1 MEQITEQSPAQRP
14 VTVAVLDDHQMVAE
28 GIASRL
34 SATPEA
40 IEVVAT
46 VTSWG
51 ALLAHEAFPVDVV
64 ILDLNLED
72 NIPVSTKIRA
82 LSSAGSRAVI
92 ISRHADSGSI
102 HGAIQAGAAAFIA
115 KSESAAALTA
125 TVLAAAQGSAEHSDA
140 VRRALAEFQNAE
152 DPGLGRQEHRALV
165 LYAAGRSIKEV
176 AHDMDTTEETI
187 KSYIKRAR
195 RKYRAIGVD
204 LGTKNLLR
212 RHAIREGWI
221 TPE

>member
-1 MEQITEQSPAQRP
+1 MSSHTELPSPAQQVR
-14 VTVAVLDDHQMVAE
+14 VAILDDHQMVAE
-28 GIASRL
+28 GLAARL
-34 SATPEA
+34 TTYPDIIDVAA
-40 IEVVAT
+40 VVT
-46 VTSWG
+46 TWG
-51 ALLAHEAFPVDVV
+51 DLLGHEAFPVDVV

-72 NIPVSTKIRA
+72 NIPVSTKLRA

-92 ISRHADSGSI
+92 ISRHTDSGSI
-102 HGAIQAGAAAFIA
+102 HGAIQAGAAAFIS
-115 KSESAAALTA
+115 KSESSSTLVT
-125 TVLAAAQGSAEHSDA
+125 TILSAAQGTAEPSAA
-140 VRRALAEFQNAE
+140 VRRALADFQNAE

-176 AHDMDTTEETI
+176 AVDMDTTEETI

>member
-1 MEQITEQSPAQRP
+1 MPNRPARSRRTAP
-14 VTVAVLDDHQMVAE
+14 VRVAIVDDHQLVLDGLAARLGAPRS
-28 GIASRL
+28 GIRVDGAF
-34 SATPEA
+34 
-40 IEVVAT
+40 
-46 VTSWG
+46 TSWG
-51 ALLAHEAFPVDVV
+51 TLVGHESFPFEVV

-72 NIPVSTKIRA
+72 NIPISSKIRMLNA
-82 LSSAGSRAVI
+82 AGSRTVV

-102 HGAIQAGAAAFIA
+102 YGAISAGAAAFVA
-115 KSESAAALTA
+115 KTESAEELVA
-125 TVLAAAQGSAEHSDA
+125 TVRAAAAGEQRPNLA
-140 VRRALAEFQNAE
+140 VTRALADFETST
-152 DPGLGRQEHRALV
+152 DPNLGRQEQRALV

-176 AHDMDTTEETI
+176 ASDMSTTEETI

-204 LGTKNLLR
+204 VGTKILLR

>member
-1 MEQITEQSPAQRP
+1 M
-14 VTVAVLDDHQMVAE
+14 AVLDDHRMVAE
-28 GIASRL
+28 GISARLGSSR
-34 SATPEA
+34 TP
-40 IEVVAT
+40 IDVVAT
-46 VTSWG
+46 VSSWG
-51 ALLAHEAFPVDVV
+51 ALLSHAEFPVDVV

-72 NIPVSTKIRA
+72 NIPVSTKLRA
-82 LSSAGSRAVI
+82 LNSAGARTVI
-92 ISRHADSGSI
+92 ISRHTDSASI

-115 KSESAAALTA
+115 KSESTETLIA
-125 TVLAAAQGSAEHSDA
+125 TVLAAAEGTTEFSDA
-140 VRRALAEFQNAE
+140 VRRALADFQNAE

-176 AHDMDTTEETI
+176 ASDMDTTEETI

-195 RKYRAIGVD
+195 RKYRAIGID

>member
-1 MEQITEQSPAQRP
+1 MSQSDAVSSAADP
-14 VTVAVLDDHQMVAE
+14 VRVAVVDDHVMVAE
-28 GIASRL
+28 GITARL
-34 SATPEA
+34 LTAAPT
-40 IEVVAT
+40 IDVVAT
-46 VTSWG
+46 VSSW
-51 ALLAHEAFPVDVV
+51 AEFIAHSSYPVDVV
-64 ILDLNLED
+64 VLDLNLED
-72 NIPVSTKIRA
+72 NIPVSTKLRA
-82 LSSAGSRAVI
+82 LATAGSHTVV
-92 ISRHADSGSI
+92 ISRHADAGSI
-102 HGAIQAGAAAFIA
+102 HGAITAGAAAFLT
-115 KSESAAALTA
+115 KSESAETLIEN
-125 TVLAAAQGSAEHSDA
+125 VLAAASGSVDHSA
-140 VRRALAEFQNAE
+140 TVERALAEFDNAD

-176 AHDMDTTEETI
+176 ASDMVTTEETI

>member
-1 MEQITEQSPAQRP
+1 MENTDKSSSSRAR
-14 VTVAVLDDHQMVAE
+14 VRVAVLDDHRMVAE
-28 GIASRL
+28 GISARLASSR
-34 SATPEA
+34 TP
-40 IEVVAT
+40 IDVVAT

-51 ALLAHEAFPVDVV
+51 ALLAHSEFPVDVV
-64 ILDLNLED
+64 VLDLNLED
-72 NIPVSTKIRA
+72 NIPVSTKLRA
-82 LSSAGSRAVI
+82 LGTAGARTVI
-92 ISRHADSGSI
+92 ISRHTDSASI
-102 HGAIQAGAAAFIA
+102 HGAIQAGAAAFIPKA
-115 KSESAAALTA
+115 ESTENLIA
-125 TVLAAAQGSAEHSDA
+125 TVLAAAEGTAEPSDT
-140 VRRALAEFQNAE
+140 VRRALADFQNAE

-176 AHDMDTTEETI
+176 ASDMDTTEETI

-212 RHAIREGWI
+212 RYAIREGWI

>member
-1 MEQITEQSPAQRP
+1 MERSLEMTPPVRP
-14 VTVAVLDDHQMVAE
+14 VHVAVLDDHQMVAE
-28 GIASRL
+28 GIAARLNASR
-34 SATPEA
+34 PP

-46 VTSWG
+46 VSSWG
-51 ALLAHEAFPVDVV
+51 SLLAHPAFPVDVV

-72 NIPVSTKIRA
+72 NIPVSTKLRA
-82 LSSAGSRAVI
+82 LASAGSRAVV
-92 ISRHADSGSI
+92 ISRHTDSGSI
-102 HGAIQAGAAAFIA
+102 HGVIQAGAAAFIA
-115 KSESAAALTA
+115 KTESAEALAA
-125 TVLAAAQGSAEHSDA
+125 TVLAAAEGTNEHSEA
-140 VRRALAEFQNAE
+140 VTRALDEFQNAE

-176 AHDMDTTEETI
+176 AFDMDTTEETI

-212 RHAIREGWI
+212 RYAIREGWI